1 MAIITCENVSKHF
14 RRQAPSKLIRDH
26 VSDLAQS
33 SEQDEERFYALRD
46 VSFTLEKGDTLG
58 VLGRNGAGK
67 STLLNMLTGL
77 TRPDAGKLEVN
88 GQIAALL
95 ELGAGFHA
103 DLTGR
108 ENLQLNAA
116 LIGLSRKQTE
126 QYEKDIIDFS
136 ELNDHMD
143 ETLRTYSSGMIMR
156 LAFAV
161 AIHLDAEL
169 LIVDEVLAVGDASF
183 QTKCVDYIRAKCR
196 AGRSMVLVS
205 HAPAL
210 IAQFCNKA
218 LWLHQGQVQ
227 RVGSSEEVANAYAEF
242 CVSGSVPVE
251 RDIPTVPAKARLK
264 RVAR

>member
-14 RRQAPSKLIRDH
+14 RRQAPAKLIRDH
-26 VSDLAQS
+26 VSDLAHRG
-33 SEQDEERFYALRD
+33 EEEDDRFYALRD
-46 VSFTLEKGDTLG
+46 VSFTLEQGDSLG

-67 STLLNMLTGL
+67 STLLNMLTRL
-77 TRPDAGKLEVN
+77 TKPDAGTLQVN
-88 GQIAALL
+88 GKVAALL

-108 ENLQLNAA
+108 ENLQLNAS
-116 LIGLSRKQTE
+116 LIGLTRKQTE
-126 QYEKDIIDFS
+126 QYEKQIIDFS
-136 ELNDHMD
+136 ELADHMD

-169 LIVDEVLAVGDASF
+169 LIVDEILAVGDASF
-183 QTKCVDYIRAKCR
+183 QSKCVDYIRAKCR
-196 AGRSMVLVS
+196 AGQSMVLVS
-205 HAPAL
+205 HSPAL

-218 LWLHQGQVQ
+218 LWLHEGRVQ
-227 RVGSSEEVANAYAEF
+227 RAGSSEEVAGAYGEF
-242 CVSGSVPVE
+242 CVSGSIPAE
-251 RDIPTVPAKARLK
+251 RDIPAVPAKARLK